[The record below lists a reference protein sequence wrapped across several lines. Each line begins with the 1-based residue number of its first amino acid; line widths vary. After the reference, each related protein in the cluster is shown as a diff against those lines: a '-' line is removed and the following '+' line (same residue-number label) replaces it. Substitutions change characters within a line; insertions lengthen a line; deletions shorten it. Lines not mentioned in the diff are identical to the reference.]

1 MAIHVRAFTDADF
14 EQAAQ
19 IMPPEWDPFA
29 CTDEEK
35 RKFRQADLA
44 WTLKGCSYRIV
55 AVDDEGAAPNG
66 TGACCEAS
74 DGRVVGLLVGRFG
87 KLEPADNSEWE
98 KRRAE
103 VLATLR
109 EGGSPAVRA
118 RLDYLDHE
126 EEPAHERL
134 IASAGGRM
142 PVADDELALFVV
154 SPDARGR
161 GVGSALIAEFER
173 HLAARGTG
181 SYWLTTDDE
190 CTWQWYER
198 HGYERIGQA
207 EKPARG
213 LAEYGDAADAEG
225 RVSPD
230 AVPTLAGVLAE
241 PGKPYNS
248 YVYRKDLATTDEGG
262 PIKPVAAGMSYL
274 PFDHDR
280 DFDDV
285 TGLVTAE
292 WVYDGAGE
300 ESRRLGAALML
311 ARMLQR
317 STFALVARD
326 AAGVLMGVALGAYG
340 TPGEEWAARYE
351 GLAADLEGALRA
363 TDGGRLVLGYQDA
376 ELACDEELSRKAE
389 PLLENAAEYVLFVTS
404 PAARGKGVGAAMI
417 TRFEDYLLAEGV
429 GGYWLFTDT
438 GCTYDWYDRHGFRR
452 VAMTT
457 PELRPDGT
465 MSAEVRTGEDLRDE
479 PVPNGEAGTYFIYR
493 YDI

>member
-19 IMPPEWDPFA
+19 VMPPEWDPFA

-55 AVDDEGAAPNG
+55 AVDDEGATPDDAEARC
-66 TGACCEAS
+66 GAN
-74 DGRVVGLLVGRFG
+74 DGRVVGLLIGRFG
-87 KLEPADNSEWE
+87 ELEPVDKSVWQERNAGLIADLGEH
-98 KRRAE
+98 
-103 VLATLR
+103 
-109 EGGSPAVRA
+109 GGPAAKA
-118 RLDYLDHE
+118 RLHYLEHNEGDSHDALE
-126 EEPAHERL
+126 AAMGSRKPE
-134 IASAGGRM
+134 G
-142 PVADDELALFVV
+142 DDELALFVV
-154 SPDARGR
+154 SPDARGK
-161 GVGSALIAEFER
+161 GAGSALIAEFEHR
-173 HLAARGTG
+173 LAARGTS

-190 CTWQWYER
+190 CTWQWYEQ
-198 HGYERIGQA
+198 HGYERIGQV

-225 RVSPD
+225 HVAPD
-230 AVPTLAGVLAE
+230 AVPALAGVLAE

-248 YVYRKDLATTDEGG
+248 YAYRKGLATTDEGG
-262 PIKPVAAGMSYL
+262 PIKPAAAGMSYL

-285 TGLVTAE
+285 TGLVPAE
-292 WVYDGAGE
+292 WVYAGAGE
-300 ESRRLGAALML
+300 ENHRLGAALML

-326 AAGVLMGVALGAYG
+326 ALGVLMGVALGAYG
-340 TPGEEWAARYE
+340 APGEEWTARYE
-351 GLAADLEGALRA
+351 ELAADLEGALRA

-376 ELACDEELSRKAE
+376 ELACDEELSRKAG

-417 TRFEDYLLAEGV
+417 TRFEDYLLAGGI

-457 PELRPDGT
+457 PELHPDGT

-479 PVPNGEAGTYFIYR
+479 PVPDGEAGTYFIYR
-493 YDI
+493 YDM